1 MLVVLAAGAAGCS
14 RPRTAQAMGVE
25 DATRPVVV
33 EPVQQEQVR
42 RVIEVV
48 GSLAAA
54 AEVTVSSEVAGT
66 VRDTLVDLGDHV
78 RAGQVVIELDREKL
92 QYAVDEQRAAL
103 ARSLAR
109 YGTTESGE
117 SLPPIEQTSDVRR
130 AAAQLVESE
139 RAWKRA
145 EELTKRSL
153 LPLSQ
158 LEGAEAKYQTDKAA
172 YESSLQ
178 NARNLRAEID
188 ASRATLRL
196 AERHLTDA
204 SIRAPIDGYVQ
215 RRLVGTG
222 EFVPV
227 QTAVVS
233 IVKIDPLKLI
243 TEVPERMAPWVKLGQ
258 KVSLSVDAYPDREI
272 EGEIT
277 RISPAVNQQTRSF
290 VLHARVPNGD
300 GLLKPGTFA
309 RARWNSDRTDEVLTV
324 PAAALQNRY
333 GVNRL
338 FAVTDGT
345 LTAREVKLGDRLG
358 ERVEIIEG
366 VKAGQSVVAAD
377 VDGLA
382 DGMKVQ
388 PGSHA
393 TR

>member
-1 MLVVLAAGAAGCS
+1 MLVVLALGATGCS
-14 RPRTAQAMGVE
+14 RPRVAQAMGVD
-25 DATRPVVV
+25 DATRRVAV
-33 EPVQQEQVR
+33 EPVKQEHVR

-66 VRDTLVDLGDHV
+66 VKDTLVDLGDHV
-78 RAGQVVIELDREKL
+78 QPGQVVIELDREAL
-92 QYAVDEQRAAL
+92 QYAVDEQQAAL

-109 YGTTESGE
+109 YGTTGSGE
-117 SLPPIEQTSDVRR
+117 SLPPIEQTSDVKR

-153 LPLSQ
+153 LAQSE
-158 LEGAEAKYQTDKAA
+158 LEGAEAKYATDKAS

-196 AERHLTDA
+196 AQRHLTDA

-215 RRLVGTG
+215 RRMVGVG

-227 QTAVVS
+227 QTPVVS
-233 IVKIDPLKLI
+233 IVKVDPLKLI
-243 TEVPERMAPWVKLGQ
+243 TEVPERLAPWVKIGQ

-290 VLHARVPNGD
+290 ALQARVPNGE

-324 PAAALQNRY
+324 PASAIQNRY

-338 FAVTDGT
+338 FAVTDGR

-366 VKAGQSVVAAD
+366 LKAGQSVVVAD
-377 VDGLA
+377 VDALA

-388 PGSHA
+388 PASPA
-393 TR
+393 TQ

>member
-1 MLVVLAAGAAGCS
+1 
-14 RPRTAQAMGVE
+14 MGVD
-25 DATRPVVV
+25 DATRRVVV
-33 EPVQQEQVR
+33 EPVKQEHVR

-54 AEVTVSSEVAGT
+54 SEVTVSSEVAGT
-66 VRDTLVDLGDHV
+66 VKDTLVDLGDHV
-78 RAGQVVIELDREKL
+78 QPGQVVIELDREKL

-117 SLPPIEQTSDVRR
+117 SLPPIEQTSDVKR
-130 AAAQLVESE
+130 AAAQLVDSE

-153 LPLSQ
+153 LALSQ
-158 LEGAEAKYQTDKAA
+158 LEAAEAKYATDKAA

-178 NARNLRAEID
+178 NARNMRAEID

-215 RRLVGTG
+215 RRMVGVG

-227 QTAVVS
+227 QTPVVS
-233 IVKIDPLKLI
+233 IVKVDPLKLI
-243 TEVPERMAPWVKLGQ
+243 TEVPERLAPWVKIGQ

-290 VLHARVPNGD
+290 ALHARVPNGE

-324 PAAALQNRY
+324 PAPAIQNRY

-338 FAVTDGT
+338 FAVTDGR

-366 VKAGQSVVAAD
+366 LKAGQSVVVAD

-388 PGSHA
+388 PGSRA
-393 TR
+393 TQ